1 MVDWNGMVGWN
12 STYVISI
19 SGHLSIN
26 ITSNK
31 DLLMSKLLF
40 RDSLID
46 ELCAT
51 CYVIDYRHYGYV

>member
-12 STYVISI
+12 STEEVISI

-26 ITSNK
+26 TTSNK

-40 RDSLID
+40 R
-46 ELCAT
+46 
-51 CYVIDYRHYGYV
+51 V